1 MWNKYVQMQ
10 QACMHVPAAFLHG
23 ISCGACADVHSC
35 TNTLCELCTNAVW
48 PCWFF
53 QFVSKLTLLYSQ
65 MALLRLHLSEEQ
77 LKALH
82 FATQGL
88 FGKVNKKP
96 LPPQLNMQL
105 PVLSESSMS
114 TLECLTSWDM
124 VKRKPL
130 GTTGGPATAQHLH
143 HVRWMCTYRKEAF
156 LHVPFIISTGKP
168 GPLC

>member
-10 QACMHVPAAFLHG
+10 HVCMHVPAAFLHG

-35 TNTLCELCTNAVW
+35 RNKHPQWNMYKCPVTVLIFPVW
-48 PCWFF
+48 INDATSVFSYGVTAF
-53 QFVSKLTLLYSQ
+53 ASQ
-65 MALLRLHLSEEQ
+65 WRT
-77 LKALH
+77 
-82 FATQGL
+82 TQGPWDR
-88 FGKVNKKP
+88 GSIRQGQQEAPPPP
-96 LPPQLNMQL
+96 LNVQL

-124 VKRKPL
+124 VKRKPP

-143 HVRWMCTYRKEAF
+143 HVGWMCTHRKEAF
-156 LHVPFIISTGKP
+156 LHVPFLISTGKP